1 MTVGEEL
8 QIEIIE
14 VAISMLL
21 IVSWNIVFFPS
32 ILLAAQLT
40 MQGSLFVQLVKFT
53 LTDLLLVQ
61 FLKLAHW
68 KKKDNIYYNC
78 KLVRGRKGIPE
89 ASDRRYK
96 SIILHFPLFL
106 FSFFFFLEKRTLKAQ
121 KPQTYYL
128 YFENFQLS
136 IWVHKNRIKE
146 DNEVFVFVRCWFT

>member
-14 VAISMLL
+14 VAISLLL
-21 IVSWNIVFFPS
+21 IVWWNIVFFFLPYS
-32 ILLAAQLT
+32 SRT
-40 MQGSLFVQLVKFT
+40 SWQGLLFVQLVKFT

-68 KKKDNIYYNC
+68 KKKKNIYYNC
-78 KLVRGRKGIPE
+78 KLVRGRKGIPD
-89 ASDRRYK
+89 ADDRRYK
-96 SIILHFPLFL
+96 SIIPHFPFFL

-128 YFENFQLS
+128 YFENFQLG

>member
-14 VAISMLL
+14 VAISLLL
-21 IVSWNIVFFPS
+21 IVWWNILFFFLPYSSRPS
-32 ILLAAQLT
+32 WRGL
-40 MQGSLFVQLVKFT
+40 LFVQLVKFT

-68 KKKDNIYYNC
+68 KKKNIHYNC

-96 SIILHFPLFL
+96 SIILHFLFFL